1 LNSTA
6 TNFEARMGRLA
17 LTGSAISILVALVAL
32 AGLGWAYVSAQ
43 SGSMTMSVGGD
54 FESFAIFLA
63 TWVVMMAAMMFPS
76 VAPVVLVYAQYT
88 RRQAGPW
95 PLLATLFVA
104 GYLMIWSAVGVGAY
118 VLVGLL
124 APLVAAIPGV
134 QAAPQVFLGA
144 AIGAGG
150 LYQLTPL
157 KEKCLGHCRS
167 PLHWLIGGFRSG
179 ASGALRMGIDEG
191 VFCVGCCAGLMLVL
205 LAVGLAS
212 VGWMAA
218 VAAVIF
224 IEKVLAP
231 TAAVAKAVAV
241 LLVGFGIAIA
251 TIPTVAEFVIG
262 GPQM

>member
-6 TNFEARMGRLA
+6 STFEDRFGRLA
-17 LTGSAISILVALVAL
+17 LTGAAFSILVALLAL
-32 AGLGWAYVSAQ
+32 AGAGWAYVSAQ
-43 SGSMTMSVGGD
+43 SGSMTMSIGADV
-54 FESFAIFLA
+54 ESFAIFLA

-104 GYLMIWSAVGVGAY
+104 GYLMIWGAVGVGAY
-118 VLVGLL
+118 VLVGLV
-124 APLVAAIPGV
+124 APLVGAIPSV

-157 KEKCLGHCRS
+157 KEKCLGQCRS

-179 ASGALRMGIDEG
+179 ASGALRMGIEEG

-224 IEKVLAP
+224 LEKVLAP

-241 LLVGFGIAIA
+241 LLVGFGIAVA
-251 TIPTVAEFVIG
+251 TIPTVAGFLMG
-262 GPQM
+262 GPPM